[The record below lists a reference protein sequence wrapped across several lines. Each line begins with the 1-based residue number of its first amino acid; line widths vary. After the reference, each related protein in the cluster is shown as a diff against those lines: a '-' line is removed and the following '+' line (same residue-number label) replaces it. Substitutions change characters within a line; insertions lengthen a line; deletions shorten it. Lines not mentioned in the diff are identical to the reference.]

1 LEDLEELI
9 EDLKTVEE
17 LEDLEEKFD
26 HIQEKLEET
35 QEELEKLEFEEKEL
49 EELRDTISNLKENRS
64 VKKKEYESEQE
75 LIEEKQKRLK
85 QMQKQVE
92 KKEDLESE
100 VERLD
105 GLLDYIHEYRTGL
118 EHTQV
123 ELREMFVGRLNDLMD
138 NIWDQLYPYDDYY
151 SVRLN
156 AEEDYAVELLDAE
169 NNWISAQAEV
179 SGGERHS
186 AALVMRLGLAF
197 TLSPKIQLLML
208 DEPTHNMDSSGVEEL
223 AETLRKKK
231 FRSGQTTFHRHA

>member
-1 LEDLEELI
+1 
-9 EDLKTVEE
+9 
-17 LEDLEEKFD
+17 
-26 HIQEKLEET
+26 
-35 QEELEKLEFEEKEL
+35 
-49 EELRDTISNLKENRS
+49 
-64 VKKKEYESEQE
+64 VKKKEYESEEE
-75 LIEEKQKRLK
+75 LIEEKRKRLE

-92 KKEDLESE
+92 KKQDLESE
-100 VERLD
+100 VGRLD
-105 GLLDYIHEYRTGL
+105 GLLDYIHDYRSGL
-118 EHTQV
+118 EQTQV

-156 AEEDYAVELLDAE
+156 AEDDYAVELLDAE

-197 TLSPKIQLLML
+197 TLSPKIQVLML

-223 AETLRKKK
+223 AETLRKRSSDLIKQLFIVTHDSALESAATGKLYQFEKK
-231 FRSGQTTFHRHA
+231 NTETGLTEVEEVR